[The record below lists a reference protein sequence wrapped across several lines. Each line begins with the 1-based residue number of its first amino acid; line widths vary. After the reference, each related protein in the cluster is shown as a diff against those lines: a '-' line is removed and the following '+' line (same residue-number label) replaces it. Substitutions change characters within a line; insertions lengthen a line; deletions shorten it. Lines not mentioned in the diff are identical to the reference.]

1 MASPLAT
8 SYLSGVTER
17 LMFALRTATAAS
29 DEADVPD
36 AEPMLADSL
45 LSKAA
50 SQPAVMLN

>member
-1 MASPLAT
+1 
-8 SYLSGVTER
+8 
-17 LMFALRTATAAS
+17 MFALRTATAAS